1 MSSMSSTSA
10 AADPLSPR
18 TVLRTVLIV
27 LLVALAVY
35 ILYRLRQPLSWIV
48 LATFLAIA
56 MSGPVNLLERHMRRG
71 FAIAVAYVILLLVPV
86 GIAAIVVPPVVR
98 GANNL
103 VDDLPGYVTDLQDWV
118 NKNPKLKK
126 FDEDY
131 DITAKLQK
139 EAAKLPSKAGTAAS
153 TLADIGVGLV
163 NSVFQAVTIFILSI
177 FMVGGARRWRARVLA
192 TVPDDRRDRVARL
205 MDNITSAI
213 GSFIA
218 GALAQALIA
227 GITTFI
233 VLKILGVPFA
243 APLAV
248 LTAFFDLIPLVG
260 ATIAAIVV
268 GVVTVFNDFPTATII
283 WAIWAI
289 VYQQLENTVIQPRI
303 QSKAVNIP
311 GFFILVSVLFGS
323 ALFGI
328 AGALLAIPVA
338 ASLLITAEEYLAYR
352 RELAEPKHDPPGPT
366 AQPPPEAASGPAP
379 A

>member
-1 MSSMSSTSA
+1 
-10 AADPLSPR
+10 
-18 TVLRTVLIV
+18 
-27 LLVALAVY
+27 
-35 ILYRLRQPLSWIV
+35 
-48 LATFLAIA
+48 
-56 MSGPVNLLERHMRRG
+56 
-71 FAIAVAYVILLLVPV
+71 V

-103 VDDLPGYVTDLQDWV
+103 VDDLPGYVQDLQDWV

-131 DITAKLQK
+131 DITAKLQQ
-139 EAAKLPSKAGTAAS
+139 EAGKLPSKAGTAAT
-153 TLADIGVGLV
+153 TLADIGVALV
-163 NSVFQAVTIFILSI
+163 NSIFQGITIFILSI
-177 FMVGGARRWRARVLA
+177 FMVGGAPRWRARVLA
-192 TVPDDRRDRVARL
+192 MVPDDRRERADHL
-205 MDNITSAI
+205 FTNIANAI

-218 GALAQALIA
+218 GALAQAAIA

-260 ATIAAIVV
+260 ATIAAVVV

-283 WAIWAI
+283 WTIWAI

-323 ALFGI
+323 ALFGVV
-328 AGALLAIPVA
+328 GALLAIPVA
-338 ASLLITAEEYLAYR
+338 ASLLITGQEYLIYR
-352 RELAEPKHDPPGPT
+352 REIAEPAHDPPGPT
-366 AQPPPEAASGPAP
+366 AQPPPEASGPAP